1 MSQQPT
7 GPPAG
12 PPRVPP
18 RGPMF
23 MRDEYQNLIDE
34 FTKDVKAELKSEVQ
48 SLLLVGSVV
57 TKEHI
62 AGESDCDFVI
72 ILKDKASG
80 DKLQESMEKISKV
93 IVKYLE
99 DPLYSSILDVE
110 VLGDDEVPKK
120 GEDSDYPWTKILV
133 AQRGKALIGDNP
145 FSKLKIDEDKIKEAA
160 KEMARVFLEQME
172 EIPTLEEVDDY
183 DKMYLTVEAVLG
195 CGCAYLYYHGEK
207 EFHRS
212 SAIILFED
220 KYRGQIDIEPIQ
232 TSHRLRLAAKSV
244 ETENFIPNSLKFCK
258 EVNKILKT

>member
-12 PPRVPP
+12 PP

-34 FTKDVKAELKSEVQ
+34 FTKDIKTELKNEVL

-57 TKEHI
+57 TQEHI
-62 AGESDCDFVI
+62 AGESDCDFII

-80 DKLQESMEKISKV
+80 EKLQESMEKISK
-93 IVKYLE
+93 IVFKYLE

-110 VLGDDEVPKK
+110 VLGDDEIPKQ
-120 GEDSDYPWTKILV
+120 GEGSEYPWTKILV

-145 FSKLKIDEDKIKEAA
+145 FAKLKVDEGQIKEAA

-183 DKMYLTVEAVLG
+183 DKLYLTVEAVLG
-195 CGCAYLYYHGEK
+195 CGCAFLYYNGEK
-207 EFHRS
+207 EFYRS

-220 KYRGQIDIEPIQ
+220 KYQDKINIEPLQ
-232 TSHRLRLAAKSV
+232 TSHRLRLAAKSI
-244 ETENFIPNSLKFCK
+244 ETKNFIPNSLAFCK
-258 EVNKILKT
+258 EVNKILNA

>member
-12 PPRVPP
+12 PP

-34 FTKDVKAELKSEVQ
+34 FTKDVKAELKNEVQ

-57 TKEHI
+57 TQEHI
-62 AGESDCDFVI
+62 AGESDCDFLI

-80 DKLQESMEKISKV
+80 EKLEETMEKISKV
-93 IVKYLE
+93 VVKYLE

-110 VLGDDEVPKK
+110 VLGDDEIPKQ

-145 FSKLKIDEDKIKEAA
+145 FTKLKIDEEKIKDAA
-160 KEMARVFLEQME
+160 REMARVFLEQME
-172 EIPTLEEVDDY
+172 EIPNLEEVDDY
-183 DKMYLTVEAVLG
+183 DKLYLTVEAVLG
-195 CGCAYLYYHGEK
+195 CGCAFLYYNGEK
-207 EFHRS
+207 EFYRS

-220 KYRGQIDIEPIQ
+220 KYRDKINIEPIQ

-244 ETENFIPNSLKFCK
+244 DTESFIPKSLAFCK
-258 EVNKILKT
+258 EVNKLLKA

>member
-12 PPRVPP
+12 PPS
-18 RGPMF
+18 PMF

-34 FTKDVKAELKSEVQ
+34 FTKDVKAELKNEVQ

-57 TKEHI
+57 TQEHI
-62 AGESDCDFVI
+62 AGESDCDFLI

-80 DKLQESMEKISKV
+80 DKLEETMEKISKV
-93 IVKYLE
+93 VVKYLE

-110 VLGDDEVPKK
+110 VLADDEIPKQ
-120 GEDSDYPWTKILV
+120 GEASDYPWTKILV

-145 FSKLKIDEDKIKEAA
+145 FAKLKIDEDKIKEAA
-160 KEMARVFLEQME
+160 QEMARVFLAQME
-172 EIPTLEEVDDY
+172 EIPSLEEVDDY

-207 EFHRS
+207 EFYRS

-220 KYRGQIDIEPIQ
+220 KYKDKINIEPIQ

-244 ETENFIPNSLKFCK
+244 DTENFIPNSLKFCK
-258 EVNKILKT
+258 EINKILKT